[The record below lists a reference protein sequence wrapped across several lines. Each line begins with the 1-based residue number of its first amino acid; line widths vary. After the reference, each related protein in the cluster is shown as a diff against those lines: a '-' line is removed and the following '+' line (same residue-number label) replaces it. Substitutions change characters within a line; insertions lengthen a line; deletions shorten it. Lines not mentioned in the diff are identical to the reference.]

1 MSKRLQIVA
10 LALPILLLVLVVG
23 RSEWHLLRADTW
35 HFAIQGYDPR
45 YLLRG
50 HYMRFRLA
58 VSPYETIESCR
69 VGDPACC
76 YCLETGPGLEARAP
90 LASSITA
97 ADQCDA
103 FVRTDALHAL
113 DRFYIPED
121 GRTEIES
128 ILRSA
133 ARQGRAH
140 LAVAVSSSGQPMIEA
155 LLIDGQP
162 IRAAT
167 PEEAQAQ

>member
-1 MSKRLQIVA
+1 
-10 LALPILLLVLVVG
+10 VL
-23 RSEWHLLRADTW
+23 
-35 HFAIQGYDPR
+35 
-45 YLLRG
+45 
-50 HYMRFRLA
+50 
-58 VSPYETIESCR
+58 
-69 VGDPACC
+69 
-76 YCLETGPGLEARAP
+76 
-90 LASSITA
+90 
-97 ADQCDA
+97 
-103 FVRTDALHAL
+103 TDALHAL

-167 PEEAQAQ
+167 LEEVQAQ